1 MNGLMPM
8 DMTTV
13 MGFIVVFS
21 IFLYVVM
28 DGFDLGLAMLF
39 PLARRDD
46 RNTMINTIAPVWDG
60 NETWLVLGG
69 GAVMAAFP
77 TAYAILLPALYAP
90 IMIMLL
96 GLVFRGVA
104 FEFRFRSA
112 RRARLWD
119 AGFVG
124 GSVAASFMQGV
135 ALGAVLQGVTVV
147 DRQYAGGWFEWLT
160 PFSVLCGVSVIVA
173 YMLLGACWLIMKTEG
188 HLRDDAYRWARLLL
202 VAVLAAIVLVSLATP
217 FLLGTYWDRWFAW
230 PTMALTAP
238 VPVLVALVA
247 LALVRTLAARRDYW
261 PFPLALALFAL
272 CFLGLG
278 VSVYPFIVP
287 GSLTIWQ
294 AAAPE
299 KSQAFF
305 IVGVVLLIPV
315 ILVYTGYSYW
325 VFRGKAGADAGYH

>member
-1 MNGLMPM
+1 MGLGLTL

-13 MGFIVVFS
+13 MGLIVVFS
-21 IFLYVVM
+21 VFLYVVM

-39 PLARRDD
+39 PWARGDD
-46 RNTMINTIAPVWDG
+46 RNTMVNTIAPVWDG

-69 GAVMAAFP
+69 GAVFAAFP
-77 TAYAILLPALYAP
+77 IAYAILLPALYAP
-90 IMIMLL
+90 ITIMLL

-104 FEFRFRSA
+104 FESRFR
-112 RRARLWD
+112 RAGGGRLWD

-160 PFSVLCGVSVIVA
+160 PFSVLCGVSVVVA
-173 YMLLGACWLIMKTEG
+173 YMLLGACWLILKTEG
-188 HLRDDAYRWARLLL
+188 HLRDDAYRWARFLLFL
-202 VAVLAAIVLVSLATP
+202 TLGAIVLVSLATP
-217 FLLGTYWDRWFAW
+217 FLLGEYWQRWFEW

-247 LALVRTLAARRDYW
+247 LALLRTLAARRDYW

-272 CFLGLG
+272 CFAGLG
-278 VSVYPFIVP
+278 VSVYPYIVP
-287 GSLTIWQ
+287 GTLTIWE

-305 IVGVVLLIPV
+305 MVGVVLLIPV

-325 VFRGKAGADAGYH
+325 VFRGKISADAGYH